1 VQAQYW
7 DLIILG
13 AGTAGLALATRLCHH
28 KRVLVIEKRSLSDQR
43 PRIGESLPGAASVLL
58 KRLGVWNSF
67 CNGNHRT
74 RGSSVSLWDATFP
87 VWRDALRDP
96 AGAGWIINRTAFE
109 NMLCDEAIKAG
120 ATVLDSCRQYSFS
133 KTGEGWSVHIK
144 QTDQTHRSPILID
157 ATGRSA
163 SIARRLGA
171 EYAAQDSLLCM
182 YSFLSQ
188 QQDDPDAS
196 MRIVADE
203 HGWWYTVQIPGK
215 KRVLAYH
222 LDIDNPLRES
232 LKEPVSFFNRAL
244 ATPLIN
250 DVLGSWQAGEIHFK
264 PAGTSVIDVTTL
276 AATGAGFLPI
286 GDAVIAFDPISS
298 QGLFNALATAES
310 ASAAIMNGFP
320 NNAETFHQYCAELKQ
335 VSERYLSHLQQTYAG
350 PVRFA
355 NSAFWKTRRKLQN
368 AAITA

>member
-1 VQAQYW
+1 VQHQYW
-7 DLIILG
+7 DLIVLG
-13 AGTAGLALATRLCHH
+13 AGTAGLALATRLAHD

-58 KRLGVWNSF
+58 KRLGVWDSF
-67 CNGNHRT
+67 CSGNHRT
-74 RGSSVSLWDATFP
+74 RGSSVSLWDESFP

-109 NMLCDEAIKAG
+109 KMLCDEAIKTG
-120 ATVLDSCRQYSFS
+120 ATIIDNCRQYSFS
-133 KTGEGWSVHIK
+133 KNDGGWSVHDK
-144 QTDQTHRSPILID
+144 QSDQTHRSPILID

-163 SIARRLGA
+163 SIARRLGV
-171 EYAAQDSLLCM
+171 EYTAQDSLLCM
-182 YSFLSQ
+182 YSFLSPQ
-188 QQDDPDAS
+188 LNDPDAS
-196 MRIVADE
+196 LRIAADE

-222 LDIDNPLRES
+222 LDIGNSVREL
-232 LKEPVSFFNRAL
+232 LKEPAHFFKQAI

-250 DVLGSWQAGEIHFK
+250 EVLGNWRMDDIYFK
-264 PAGTSVIDVTTL
+264 PAGTSVINVDTL
-276 AATGAGFLPI
+276 AQTGKGFLPI

-310 ASAAIMNGFP
+310 ASTAIMDGFP
-320 NNAETFHQYCAELKQ
+320 DNPESFHQYCTEIKQ

-355 NSAFWKTRRKLQN
+355 NSDFWKIRRKLQS
-368 AAITA
+368 AVISV